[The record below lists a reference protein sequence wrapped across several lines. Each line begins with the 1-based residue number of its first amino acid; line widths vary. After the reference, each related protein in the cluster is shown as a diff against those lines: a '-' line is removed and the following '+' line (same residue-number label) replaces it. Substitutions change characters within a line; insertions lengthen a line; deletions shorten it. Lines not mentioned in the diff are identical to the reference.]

1 MFSPTINKFFKF
13 TMLFLVGFCFVVL
26 IANETNA
33 QQIEESKCDFSRF
46 KPLLIGHPQADYI
59 VKKVSPEYPPSAK
72 AVRAEGEVKLYVIVD
87 RNGDAVEACV
97 FKGHPLLRAAARTA
111 ALQWKFK
118 KNLGLS
124 RKSKQRYK
132 RGYRQEVVVFNFNM

>member
-1 MFSPTINKFFKF
+1 MFSQTFNKFFKF
-13 TMLFLVGFCFVVL
+13 AWLLLIGICFVAL
-26 IANETNA
+26 MPDKTNA
-33 QQIEESKCDFSRF
+33 QQAEEPVCDFSSY

-59 VKKVSPEYPPSAK
+59 VKKVEPVYPPSAK
-72 AVRAEGEVKLYVIVD
+72 AVRAEGEVKVYVIVN

-97 FKGHPLLRAAARTA
+97 FKGHPLLRAAAQNA

-124 RKSKQRYK
+124 SKSKRRHK
-132 RGYRQEVVVFNFNM
+132 RGYRQEVVVFNFNI